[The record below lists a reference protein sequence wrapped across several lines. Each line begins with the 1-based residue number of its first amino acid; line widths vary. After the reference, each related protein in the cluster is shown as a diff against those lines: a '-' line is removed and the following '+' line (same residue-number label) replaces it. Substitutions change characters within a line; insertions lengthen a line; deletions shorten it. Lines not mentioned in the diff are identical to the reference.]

1 MKVFFSFNLLR
12 FFTLKGKIQVA
23 LSFFFYSWIHLW
35 EVCVCVGVLSFVTPM
50 LLSDTWMKVLFRLC
64 AAATTISETRARSLT
79 GFPPNEHHQL
89 FFFFSRSTSTT
100 VKAGGGLWAASTF
113 VKRGTYTITWL
124 KTILSKYTPH
134 TKGRGMLFV
143 ELHNGG
149 FSKLEHPGKQWFFS
163 QKVKL
168 VNRNQPF
175 LSTTNSLLVCTKHRA
190 LRAQRDRQ

>member
-134 TKGRGMLFV
+134 TKGRGMLLSNYIMGDF
-143 ELHNGG
+143 LN
-149 FSKLEHPGKQWFFS
+149 SNILE
-163 QKVKL
+163 
-168 VNRNQPF
+168 
-175 LSTTNSLLVCTKHRA
+175 NSDSSAKKSNW
-190 LRAQRDRQ
+190 

>member
-1 MKVFFSFNLLR
+1 MCMEKNTISWEHINIKHITVKMPPYGQKMFFFMFLKPGYSFIPYKCQNDQSFKSVQSITMRAIIIVSRQTSVSPPVFPTRKSVWMKVFFSFNLLR

-89 FFFFSRSTSTT
+89 FFF
-100 VKAGGGLWAASTF
+100 
-113 VKRGTYTITWL
+113 
-124 KTILSKYTPH
+124 
-134 TKGRGMLFV
+134 
-143 ELHNGG
+143 
-149 FSKLEHPGKQWFFS
+149 S
-163 QKVKL
+163 QG
-168 VNRNQPF
+168 
-175 LSTTNSLLVCTKHRA
+175 
-190 LRAQRDRQ
+190 AQARP